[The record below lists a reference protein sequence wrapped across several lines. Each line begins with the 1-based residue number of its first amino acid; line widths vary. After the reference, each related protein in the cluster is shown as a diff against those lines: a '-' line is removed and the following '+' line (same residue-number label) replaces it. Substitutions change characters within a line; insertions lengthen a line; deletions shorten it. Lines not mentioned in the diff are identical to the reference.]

1 MTTTLMILQ
10 AVVSVLLI
18 ITVLLQFGKGAEA
31 GLLGGSSDS
40 VFTGAQQANIFS
52 KITIVLSVVF
62 LANSVLL
69 AKIQGDKSSR
79 SLLESE
85 ALSTNPLQAPK
96 GEEAGADDKKGV
108 EEPSKKSKTTDE
120 SGKKSRT
127 RRESKTPKQ

>member
-40 VFTGAQQANIFS
+40 IFTGAQQANIFS

-62 LANSVLL
+62 LANSVFL
-69 AKIQGDKSSR
+69 AKLQGDKSSR
-79 SLLESE
+79 SILESE
-85 ALSTNPLQAPK
+85 ALSTNPLQAPQGK
-96 GEEAGADDKKGV
+96 EEKAV
-108 EEPSKKSKTTDE
+108 EPVEKPSKN
-120 SGKKSRT
+120 
-127 RRESKTPKQ
+127 PKQ

>member
-18 ITVLLQFGKGAEA
+18 IMVLLQFGKGAEA
-31 GLLGGSSDS
+31 GLLGGSSES

-52 KITIVLSVVF
+52 KITIVLSVIF
-62 LANSVLL
+62 LANSVFL

-96 GEEAGADDKKGV
+96 EREEEGADKKTV
-108 EEPSKKSKTTDE
+108 NPSEKFSAGDQTE
-120 SGKKSRT
+120 
-127 RRESKTPKQ
+127 TPKK

>member
-18 ITVLLQFGKGAEA
+18 IMVLLQFGKGAEA
-31 GLLGGSSDS
+31 GLLGGSSES

-52 KITIVLSVVF
+52 RITIVLSVIF

-69 AKIQGDKSSR
+69 AKLQGDKSSR

-96 GEEAGADDKKGV
+96 EEEESESSSPSATGQDKTGA
-108 EEPSKKSKTTDE
+108 PPQKSQ
-120 SGKKSRT
+120 KSNPPGD
-127 RRESKTPKQ
+127 SPPQ